1 MRYSDGGGLSA
12 RGRAKREAVRRQA
25 AGRFAAGVSVP
36 EVAARLRVSQTAV
49 YGWRM
54 RWRAGGEDALASKV
68 PGGSRCRLD
77 EARLRRLADA
87 LDEGAGGARLRR

>member
-1 MRYSDGGGLSA
+1 MEVGLSA
-12 RGRAKREAVRRQA
+12 RGWAKREAVRRQA
-25 AGRFAAGVSVP
+25 AGWFAAGMSVP

-49 YGWRM
+49 YGWRT
-54 RWRAGGEDALASKV
+54 GGEDALASKG

-77 EARLRRLADA
+77 GPRLRRLAEA